1 MLWPPDSLA
10 GPGTGRTQGAA
21 RAARWRGLE
30 ARSGGRDRPWQ
41 RTTAGAGSLQ
51 GRRHPG
57 RRRPAVH
64 HHRVDVDQRRTS
76 IDPAA
81 HTLADTH
88 AGGALLWIAGEL
100 VTLTALAALV
110 VQVVQAVQAVHWM
123 HDEERAA
130 ARADRRLATISAAR
144 MGVSRPGARPA

>member
-1 MLWPPDSLA
+1 MQRGGGVWKPGPEGA
-10 GPGTGRTQGAA
+10 TGPGSAPR
-21 RAARWRGLE
+21 RAPDPSRAVGILAVGVPLSTIIGLTLTS
-30 ARSGGRDRPWQ
+30 A
-41 RTTAGAGSLQ
+41 T
-51 GRRHPG
+51 
-57 RRRPAVH
+57 
-64 HHRVDVDQRRTS
+64 TS

-100 VTLTALAALV
+100 VTLTALAALAALV
-110 VQVVQAVQAVHWM
+110 VQVVQAVQAVQAVHWM

>member
-1 MLWPPDSLA
+1 MQRGGGVWKPGPEGA
-10 GPGTGRTQGAA
+10 TGPGSAPR
-21 RAARWRGLE
+21 RAPDPSRAVGILAVGVPLSTIIGLTLTS
-30 ARSGGRDRPWQ
+30 A
-41 RTTAGAGSLQ
+41 T
-51 GRRHPG
+51 
-57 RRRPAVH
+57 
-64 HHRVDVDQRRTS
+64 TS

-100 VTLTALAALV
+100 VTLTVQV
-110 VQVVQAVQAVHWM
+110 VQVVQVTLTVQAVHWM